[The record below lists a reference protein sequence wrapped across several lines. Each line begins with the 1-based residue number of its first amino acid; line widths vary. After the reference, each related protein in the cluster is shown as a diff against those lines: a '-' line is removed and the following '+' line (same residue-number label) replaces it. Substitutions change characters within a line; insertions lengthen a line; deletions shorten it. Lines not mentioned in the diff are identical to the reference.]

1 MTPSWRLLLGGMI
14 VWIGHFAV
22 IYIASLIWGS
32 AWPAKLVVAAATLL
46 ALGMLAWLA
55 RRLLAWRPEG
65 FDSWVREVA
74 LLLSAVACISV
85 LWQATPAL
93 FA

>member
-32 AWPAKLVVAAATLL
+32 AWPAKLVVAAATVIAL
-46 ALGMLAWLA
+46 ALLAWLA
-55 RRLLAWRPEG
+55 RRLLKWNAAE
-65 FDSWVREVA
+65 FDGWVRHLALLGVAVA
-74 LLLSAVACISV
+74 LVSV
-85 LWQATPAL
+85 LFQTAPAL
-93 FA
+93 FS

>member
-1 MTPSWRLLLGGMI
+1 MTTSWRLLLGGMI

-32 AWPAKLVVAAATLL
+32 TWPAKLVVAAATLL
-46 ALGMLAWLA
+46 AFGMLAWLA
-55 RRLLAWRPEG
+55 RRLLAWRAKG

-74 LLLSAVACISV
+74 LLLSAVAGISV